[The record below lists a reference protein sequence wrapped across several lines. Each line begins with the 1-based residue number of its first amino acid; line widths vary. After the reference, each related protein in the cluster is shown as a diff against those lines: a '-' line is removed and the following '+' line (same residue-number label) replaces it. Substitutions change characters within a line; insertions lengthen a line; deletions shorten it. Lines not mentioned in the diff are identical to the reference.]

1 MAEGVAD
8 AVTPEELLVHWES
21 VYRTKAT
28 DQVSWFQRE
37 AERSQA
43 LIEQLVPS
51 RDAAIIDVGAGA
63 STLVDGLVA
72 AGYHNITLLD
82 LSPAALAITRQRLGA
97 SGASVHAI
105 AGDVRSVEL
114 PADTFDLW
122 HDRALFHFLT
132 APADRRRYVERL
144 RHALRPGGHVVMATF
159 ALDGP
164 TRCSG
169 LDVVRYS
176 PETLRRELG
185 DDFELVAGEAES
197 HQTPSGGA
205 QRFAYGV
212 YRRSC

>member
-1 MAEGVAD
+1 MAEGVANT
-8 AVTPEELLVHWES
+8 VTPEELLVHWES

-37 AERSQA
+37 AERSRS
-43 LIEQLVPS
+43 LIVQLVPFH
-51 RDAAIIDVGAGA
+51 DTAIIDVGAGA

-82 LSPAALAITRQRLGA
+82 LSPAALAISRERLGA
-97 SGASVHAI
+97 EGASVQGI

-114 PADTFDLW
+114 PLDAFDLW

-132 APADRRRYVERL
+132 EPADRRRYLDQLHRT
-144 RHALRPGGHVVMATF
+144 LRPGGYVVMATF
-159 ALDGP
+159 SLDGP

-176 PETLRRELG
+176 PETLLHELG
-185 DDFELVAGEAES
+185 DQFELVSGQGET
-197 HQTPSGGA
+197 HQTPSGGT
-205 QRFAYGV
+205 QQFAYGV